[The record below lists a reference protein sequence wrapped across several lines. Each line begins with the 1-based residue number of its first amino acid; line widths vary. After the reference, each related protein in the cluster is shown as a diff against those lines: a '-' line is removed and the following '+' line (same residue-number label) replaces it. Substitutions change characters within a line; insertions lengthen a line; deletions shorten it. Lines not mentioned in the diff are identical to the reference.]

1 MRVCHPPHLWLLWIV
16 FSMQET
22 ALTHHGILD
31 LIIIEFTV
39 MCATDYCLPIT

>member
-16 FSMQET
+16 LSIQET

-31 LIIIEFTV
+31 LFIIVFTV
-39 MCATDYCLPIT
+39 MKVCD